1 MMRRYL
7 LAAAA
12 GLALAVPALSFPA
25 GAEEDR
31 VPPIAEP
38 LVAQECGAC
47 HMAFPPQF
55 LPQRSW
61 QKIMD
66 TLPDHFGEDAGLAE
80 SERQAI
86 LGYLLA
92 NSADAPG
99 AGRSRVLR
107 GVPADAT
114 PLRITELPWWV
125 REHDEVRAS
134 RWTSPDVG
142 SKANC
147 TACHSVA
154 AQGVYEDD

>member
-12 GLALAVPALSFPA
+12 GLALAVPAPSFSA
-25 GAEEDR
+25 RAEEDNL
-31 VPPIAEP
+31 PPITEP
-38 LVAQECGAC
+38 RVVQECGAC

-66 TLPDHFGEDAGLAE
+66 TLPDHFGEDASLAE
-80 SERQAI
+80 ADRQAI

-92 NSADAPG
+92 NAADAPDVG
-99 AGRSRVLR
+99 WRGILR
-107 GVPADAT
+107 GVPEDAT
-114 PLRITELPWWV
+114 PLRITEFPWWV
-125 REHDEVRAS
+125 REHDEVRAA
-134 RWTSPDVG
+134 RWASPEIG

-147 TACHSVA
+147 AACHRGA
-154 AQGVYEDD
+154 AQGVFEDD